1 MEHVATCEA
10 DLELSR
16 YVLLFRGPQRLTRMT
31 QLRKTVILTIMAYYI
46 SIEFRLKSG
55 IKEGKFQEKLGIAS
69 SGPLAV
75 GSCGQFNSPR
85 SKV

>member
-1 MEHVATCEA
+1 MGHVAACEA
-10 DLELSR
+10 DLELSG